1 MPVVIA
7 AIFDLALIILFA
19 AIGRR
24 SHDEGSALAGT
35 LTVAAPFLIGYV
47 IAAVAW
53 RLDRSPRS
61 AGRGALI
68 SVVAVGL
75 GLVLRG
81 TAFGRGVAPA
91 FVVVA
96 LVTITVLLVG
106 WRLVAARVTSP
117 GAREADAR
125 L

>member
-7 AIFDLALIILFA
+7 AVADLALIILFA

-35 LTVAAPFLIGYV
+35 LTVAAPFLIGYG
-47 IAAVAW
+47 IAAVAC

-61 AGRGALI
+61 VGRGVLI
-68 SVVAVGL
+68 SVGAVGL

-96 LVTITVLLVG
+96 LITITALLAG

-117 GAREADAR
+117 GARDADAR

>member
-47 IAAVAW
+47 IGAVAC
-53 RLDRSPRS
+53 RLDRSSRS
-61 AGRGALI
+61 VGRGALI

-96 LVTITVLLVG
+96 LITIAALLVG

-117 GAREADAR
+117 GARDADAR

>member
-1 MPVVIA
+1 MPVVIT

-47 IAAVAW
+47 IGAVAC

-61 AGRGALI
+61 VGRGALI

-96 LVTITVLLVG
+96 LITIAALLVG

-117 GAREADAR
+117 GARDADAR